1 MDALQKKLVRNK
13 PLAQLKKR
21 FQDKKRLRLL
31 AIQAKQE
38 KKKKT

>member
-1 MDALQKKLVRNK
+1 MDALQKRLVQNK

-21 FQDKKRLRLL
+21 FKDKQKQRLL

-38 KKKKT
+38 KKKT